1 MNRKN
6 SIFLALLLTFLA
18 APAWS
23 QVELGLQFSPS
34 LSFNRIDGDDASVSL
49 TPNGAGFRGIFGV
62 LGDIYFQEN
71 YYFST
76 GLFFVPKRV
85 GIEDAT
91 NNIDEAYRLHYLQ
104 IPATLKLFTN
114 EVALDMRIYFQVGLT
129 ADIKIL
135 EDELSD
141 EVRYIEDFR
150 AFDSNVL
157 LGSGLEYRI
166 GYSTTVYGGLSY
178 RRGLIN
184 VVKNQFEPNVGD
196 IIIKNDMLSLDLGV
210 KF

>member
-6 SIFLALLLTFLA
+6 SIFLALLLTFFAL
-18 APAWS
+18 PAWS

-34 LSFNRIDGDDASVSL
+34 LSFNRIDDDDATESL
-49 TPNGAGFRGIFGV
+49 STNGVGFRGIFG
-62 LGDIYFQEN
+62 LLADFYFQEN

-76 GLFFVPKRV
+76 GLYFVPKRV
-85 GIEDAT
+85 GIEDAN
-91 NNIDEAYRLHYLQ
+91 NNISEAYRLHYLQ
-104 IPATLKLFTN
+104 VPASLKLFTN
-114 EVALDMRIYFQVGLT
+114 EVALDMRIYFQVGFT

-135 EDELSD
+135 EDQISE
-141 EVRYIEDFR
+141 EVAYIRNFR
-150 AFDSNVL
+150 AFDSNFL
-157 LGSGLEYRI
+157 LGTGLEYRM

-178 RRGLIN
+178 RRGLVN
-184 VVKNQFEPNVGD
+184 VVRNPLDPSVGD

>member
-18 APAWS
+18 VPAWS

-34 LSFNRIDGDDASVSL
+34 LSFNRIDDDDASVDLS
-49 TPNGAGFRGIFGV
+49 TNGVGFRGVFGV
-62 LGDIYFQEN
+62 ISDFYFQEN

-91 NNIDEAYRLHYLQ
+91 NNIEESYRLHYLQ
-104 IPATLKLFTN
+104 IPASLKLFTN
-114 EVALDMRIYFQVGLT
+114 EVALDMRLYFQVGLT
-129 ADIKIL
+129 FDVKIL

-141 EVRYIEDFR
+141 QVRYIEDFR
-150 AFDSNVL
+150 NFDSNVL
-157 LGSGLEYRI
+157 LGTGLEYRI

-178 RRGLIN
+178 RRGLVN

-196 IIIKNDMLSLDLGV
+196 IMIKNDMLSLDLGV